1 MRLLCFNLY
10 IGVYRWNGNDD
21 GYTPDLKHGNY
32 AKMRQMFK
40 QTDCSQLLDSSVE
53 QCWNQIKNKI
63 HESMRECI
71 PTKNI
76 NKLQGTTPRWM
87 NGIIKRN
94 VKKKYNLYNKYLNT

>member
-1 MRLLCFNLY
+1 M
-10 IGVYRWNGNDD
+10 
-21 GYTPDLKHGNY
+21 
-32 AKMRQMFK
+32 
-40 QTDCSQLLDSSVE
+40 E

-76 NKLQGTTPRWM
+76 NKPQRTTPRWM

-94 VKKKYNLYNKYLNT
+94 VKKKYNLYNKYLNTLSDDDGRNYIHKRNECNRMIRKAKRKHEKSVAEGCKAH